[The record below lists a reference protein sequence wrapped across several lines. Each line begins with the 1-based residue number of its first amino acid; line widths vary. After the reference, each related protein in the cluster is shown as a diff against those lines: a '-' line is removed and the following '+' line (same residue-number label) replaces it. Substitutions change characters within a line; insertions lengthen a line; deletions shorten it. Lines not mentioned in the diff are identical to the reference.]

1 MGNVF
6 PSRDP
11 IPSESDPPIADE
23 GEMQRDLVIRAA
35 RGEEAAFA
43 ALAEA
48 SIDRCHA
55 LAYRILRDHH
65 AAQDATQQA
74 LLGAWRDLPT
84 LRDPDRFD
92 PWLHRLVVHAC
103 YGLARSERRWQGR
116 VRLISD
122 QPVTTPDAARALAIR
137 DELEQA
143 FGQLTPEHRAVVV
156 LHHYLGYQLTEIAEV
171 LGLPSATVRSRLLRA
186 MRRLRE
192 AVEATQTL
200 HAEPGERTA

>member
-1 MGNVF
+1 
-6 PSRDP
+6 
-11 IPSESDPPIADE
+11 
-23 GEMQRDLVIRAA
+23 MQRELVLRAA

-43 ALAEA
+43 ALADA

-74 LLGAWRDLPT
+74 LLSAWRDLPS

-103 YGLARSERRWQGR
+103 YGVARSERRWQGK
-116 VRLISD
+116 VRMISD
-122 QPVTTPDAARALAIR
+122 GPTVTPDAAPALAAR
-137 DELEQA
+137 DELERA
-143 FGQLTPEHRAVVV
+143 FSQLTPEHRAVVV
-156 LHHYLGYQLTEIAEV
+156 LHHYLGYQLAEIAEV
-171 LGLPSATVRSRLLRA
+171 LGMPAASVRSRLLRA

-192 AVEATQTL
+192 AVEGASSVR
-200 HAEPGERTA
+200 EDPGERTA